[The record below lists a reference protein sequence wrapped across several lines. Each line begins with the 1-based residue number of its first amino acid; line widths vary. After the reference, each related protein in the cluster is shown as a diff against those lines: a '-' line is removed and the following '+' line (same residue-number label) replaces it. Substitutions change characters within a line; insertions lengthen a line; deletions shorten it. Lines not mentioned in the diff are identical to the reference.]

1 LIVFRAL
8 VILGEKQE
16 ELWPMPSLMEMR
28 LVGQTCSAYEAQA
41 EDVERSCDSCQHWKG
56 EEEMC
61 ELDIFWDQLTSLDQT

>member
-1 LIVFRAL
+1 
-8 VILGEKQE
+8 
-16 ELWPMPSLMEMR
+16 MPSLMEMR
-28 LVGQTCSAYEAQA
+28 LVGQTCSAYEAQT